1 MRMGGDIHYRERKLK
16 RLLERL
22 KKSKE
27 VSAKNRS
34 TLRDFYNYCCAEGL
48 STGRI
53 EKLICILFKLSK
65 WLRRDFEEAGK
76 DDIIELVRKIE
87 EHDFADWTKYDYK
100 FILKKFYKWLRN
112 TEDHYPEEVRW
123 IKPRIKNKRMLPEEL
138 LTEDDVDRLVKK
150 ADNLR
155 DKALILTLYES
166 GCRIGELASLRIKNV
181 EFDRYGAV
189 LIVSGKTGDRRLRL
203 VNSAPVLANWID
215 NHPDAGN
222 PDAPLWVGIGTKSRD
237 RIITY
242 NSINMMIKKVAKR
255 AGIKKKV
262 NPHMFRHSRATLL
275 AKHLTEAQLKQM
287 FGWTQSSGMAATYV
301 HLSGRDT
308 DDAILKL
315 HGIKSP
321 EKEEIKLKPRKCPR
335 CKFVNSSVADFCNRC
350 GMVLKLEVAA
360 ELEDERRVS
369 DDLLTAVLKKSPDLS
384 RRIVEAALEMGL
396 KEKLKEMV

>member
-1 MRMGGDIHYRERKLK
+1 MRRGGDIHYRERKLK

-22 KKSKE
+22 KRSKE

-53 EKLICILFKLSK
+53 EKLIRVLLKLSK
-65 WLRRDFEEAGK
+65 WLKKDFEEAGK
-76 DDIIELVRKIE
+76 EDIIELVRE
-87 EHDFADWTKYDYK
+87 VEGHDFADSTKYDYK
-100 FILKKFYKWLRN
+100 VILKKFYKWLRN

-123 IKPRIKNKRMLPEEL
+123 IKPKIKNKKRLPEEL
-138 LTEDDVDRLVKK
+138 LTEDDVDRLVKR

-166 GCRIGELASLRIKNV
+166 GCRIGELATLQVKNI

-203 VNSAPVLANWID
+203 VNSAPLLANWID
-215 NHPDAGN
+215 NHPDAGD

-350 GMVLKLEVAA
+350 GMVLRLEVAA
-360 ELEDERRVS
+360 KLEDERSVS
-369 DDLLTAVLKKSPDLS
+369 DELLTAVLKKKPDLS

-396 KEKLKEMV
+396 KEKLREMV